1 MNSIFYKVVFGGT
14 MAVIAGG
21 YIAFTVCTLKS
32 QKKNDKI
39 YKEVME
45 KLQEIR

>member
-14 MAVIAGG
+14 MAIIAGG
-21 YIAFTVCTLKS
+21 YIAFTAYTLKS

-39 YKEVME
+39 YEEVME
-45 KLQEIR
+45 KLRDIR